1 MKRNTMAMA
10 ALGLGAAFLMR
21 NKDSREKLKGQV
33 NDFTKSGNGKGM
45 LDQVLNSFDKKK
57 STTTTM

>member
-45 LDQVLNSFDKKK
+45 LDQVLNSLDKKK
-57 STTTTM
+57 TTV